1 MLSVNCARPIAG
13 IPECLDQGRRA
24 RRIAF
29 MYRFAATT
37 PEGFVQQLA
46 VSYLGNGYWFYVTGE
61 IPQGKDLAKVDE
73 KLVAR
78 YQIDLS
84 KWARARRKQAGFAN
98 LQYIRFERF
107 FVLLATHGVH
117 PFFEQEADSIRD
129 ARKTPIRFRG
139 YSLSYRGGHPHV
151 RIDQEEYK
159 RLKAYFLDVAT
170 HRSVERL
177 ERELGALPFEP
188 YAPVRRQLLAVLRAV
203 NRERKKAGFAPV
215 PRSCFRFM
223 RRICRPFEGRPEVGD

>member
-1 MLSVNCARPIAG
+1 
-13 IPECLDQGRRA
+13 
-24 RRIAF
+24 
-29 MYRFAATT
+29 MYRFEATS

-61 IPQGKDLAKVDE
+61 IPEGKDPGKVDE

-98 LQYIRFERF
+98 LQYIRFGRF
-107 FVLLATHGVH
+107 FVLLATHGIH
-117 PFFEQEADSIRD
+117 PFFEEEADSIRD

-139 YSLSYRGGHPHV
+139 YSISYRSGHPHV
-151 RIDQEEYK
+151 RIEQEEYK
-159 RLKAYFLDVAT
+159 RLKAHFLELAP

-177 ERELGALPFEP
+177 EKELGALPFEP
-188 YAPVRRQLLAVLRAV
+188 YAPVRRQLLTVLRAL
-203 NRERKKAGFAPV
+203 NRERKKAGFEPV

-223 RRICRPFEGRPEVGD
+223 RRICRPFEGTPEAGE

>member
-1 MLSVNCARPIAG
+1 
-13 IPECLDQGRRA
+13 
-24 RRIAF
+24 
-29 MYRFAATT
+29 MYRFDATS

-61 IPQGKDLAKVDE
+61 IPEGKDPAKVDE

-98 LQYIRFERF
+98 LQYIRYGRF

-117 PFFEQEADSIRD
+117 PFFEEEAGSIRD
-129 ARKTPIRFRG
+129 ARKTPIRFSG
-139 YSLSYRGGHPHV
+139 YSISYRGGHPHV
-151 RIDQEEYK
+151 RIEQEEYK
-159 RLKAYFLDVAT
+159 RLKAYFRDVAP

-177 ERELGALPFEP
+177 EKE
-188 YAPVRRQLLAVLRAV
+188 
-203 NRERKKAGFAPV
+203 
-215 PRSCFRFM
+215 
-223 RRICRPFEGRPEVGD
+223 

>member
-1 MLSVNCARPIAG
+1 
-13 IPECLDQGRRA
+13 
-24 RRIAF
+24 
-29 MYRFAATT
+29 MYRFEATS

-61 IPQGKDLAKVDE
+61 IPEGKDPGKVDE

-98 LQYIRFERF
+98 LQYIRFGRF

-117 PFFEQEADSIRD
+117 PFFEEEAASIRD

-139 YSLSYRGGHPHV
+139 YSVSYRGGHPHV
-151 RIDQEEYK
+151 RIEQEEYK
-159 RLKAYFLDVAT
+159 RLKAYFLEVAP

-177 ERELGALPFEP
+177 ERELGSLPFEP

-215 PRSCFRFM
+215 PKSCFRFM
-223 RRICRPFEGRPEVGD
+223 RRICRPFEGRPEVGE